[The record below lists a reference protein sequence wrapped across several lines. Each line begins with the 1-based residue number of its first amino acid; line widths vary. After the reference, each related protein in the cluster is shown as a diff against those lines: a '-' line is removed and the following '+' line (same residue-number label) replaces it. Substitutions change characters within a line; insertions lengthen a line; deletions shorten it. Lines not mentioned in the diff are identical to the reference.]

1 MKYLAFF
8 LGITEN
14 HMEVKV
20 LVRTNVLLN
29 IKDDFEVIEVFF
41 FFCLIIC
48 GTWLNLLSQVHHK

>member
-14 HMEVKV
+14 HTEVTA
-20 LVRTNVLLN
+20 LVRTNVWLN
-29 IKDDFEVIEVFF
+29 IKDNFEVIEIFF
-41 FFCLIIC
+41 LCLIMC